1 MLNRVSRAWIVG
13 GVWSAA
19 LVALIATSVSMGARL
34 STSTLL
40 FAIGAAPALVMMLI
54 KAGAPSPSVAE
65 ILHAVETDVGGR

>member
-1 MLNRVSRAWIVG
+1 
-13 GVWSAA
+13 
-19 LVALIATSVSMGARL
+19 MGARL

-40 FAIGAAPALVMMLI
+40 FAIGTAPALVMMLI

>member
-1 MLNRVSRAWIVG
+1 
-13 GVWSAA
+13 
-19 LVALIATSVSMGARL
+19 MGARL